1 MATKIKPITI
11 RLILMNFLQY
21 AVWGA
26 YLTSMGSFIG
36 SAGMGKQ
43 VWLFYATQG
52 FVSIFMPALMGIVA
66 DRKIQAQ
73 KTLAMCHGLA
83 AVFMIGLGLYA
94 MGNVEVLERA
104 THDGGS
110 IHYYST
116 LPSFKFAIFYILYL
130 LSVAF
135 YMPTIAISNSV
146 AYKCLEKE
154 GMDTVKDFPPI
165 RVFGTVG
172 FICAMLFVNFVRDP
186 NFFRFQ
192 HSYWQFFASG
202 VLGVL
207 LCAYCFTLPECPVNK
222 KPEEGTIMDKL
233 GLSAF
238 KLFKDP
244 QFAIFF
250 IFSMLLGASLQI
262 TNGYANMYISS
273 FRMSPDPSIAASW
286 GAQNANALISLSQV
300 SEVLCILLIPFFMKK
315 FGIKKVMLIAM
326 FAWVFRFGFFGLGNP
341 GSGVWLF
348 ILSCIVY
355 GVAFDFFNISG
366 SLYVN
371 ENTDKS
377 IQSSAQGLFML
388 MTNGLGASIGT
399 YVAGL
404 VVNHYVM
411 EPMRLM
417 RENPAADVA
426 VHWDTAWFIFA
437 GYAFVVGVLFMILF
451 KDPEK
456 AKKRVK

>member
-1 MATKIKPITI
+1 MKNKITI
-11 RLILMNFLQY
+11 RLIVMNILQY

-26 YLTSMGSFIG
+26 YLTSMGSFLARSGFGPQI
-36 SAGMGKQ
+36 
-43 VWLFYATQG
+43 WLFFATQG

-66 DRKIQAQ
+66 DKWIPAQ
-73 KTLAMCHGLA
+73 KVLSLCHGIAGVCMLGA
-83 AVFMIGLGLYA
+83 GLYA
-94 MGNVEVLERA
+94 MNAGEA
-104 THDGGS
+104 ISFGS
-110 IHYYST
+110 
-116 LPSFKFAIFYILYL
+116 FYALYT

-146 AYKCLEKE
+146 AYNSLEISGK
-154 GMDTVKDFPPI
+154 DPVKDFPPI

-172 FICAMLFVNFVRDP
+172 FICSMLFVNFMKGGDGVQ
-186 NFFRFQ
+186 FQ
-192 HSYWQFFASG
+192 HTYNQFLTSG
-202 VLGVL
+202 ILGLL
-207 LCAYCFTLPECPVNK
+207 LCAYALTLPNCPC
-222 KPEEGTIMDKL
+222 KPKTEGGQSFLDAT

-238 KLFKDP
+238 KLFKEG

-262 TNGYANMYISS
+262 TNGYANTFITS
-273 FRMSPDPSIAASW
+273 FADLPAYANTW
-286 GAQNANALISLSQV
+286 GAQNANALISISQI
-300 SEVLCILLIPFFMKK
+300 SETLCILLIPFCLKK

-371 ENTDKS
+371 DNTDKG
-377 IQSSAQGLFML
+377 IRSSAQGLFML

-399 YVAGL
+399 WAAGKVVNYFVYNAAEPNWASAWYAFAIYAL
-404 VVNHYVM
+404 VVGI
-411 EPMRLM
+411 L
-417 RENPAADVA
+417 
-426 VHWDTAWFIFA
+426 FA
-437 GYAFVVGVLFMILF
+437 ILF
-451 KDPEK
+451 KDPQKKKAAEK
-456 AKKRVK
+456 AA